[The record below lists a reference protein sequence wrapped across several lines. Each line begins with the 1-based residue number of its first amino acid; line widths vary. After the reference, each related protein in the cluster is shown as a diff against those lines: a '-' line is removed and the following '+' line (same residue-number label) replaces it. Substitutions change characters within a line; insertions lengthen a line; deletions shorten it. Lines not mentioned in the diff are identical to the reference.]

1 MELYVCN
8 YRDFGDR
15 DDFRQV
21 DWQLFGQQLNNLA
34 KLTVVTISLFQAATA
49 QSPLRW
55 TGELYRMVTR
65 FLAGY
70 VAVIGQLDLFSFRIF
85 IQLTKSADPDNY
97 HTLIVKRAAS
107 DGQD

>member
-1 MELYVCN
+1 
-8 YRDFGDR
+8 
-15 DDFRQV
+15 
-21 DWQLFGQQLNNLA
+21 
-34 KLTVVTISLFQAATA
+34 
-49 QSPLRW
+49 
-55 TGELYRMVTR
+55 MVTR